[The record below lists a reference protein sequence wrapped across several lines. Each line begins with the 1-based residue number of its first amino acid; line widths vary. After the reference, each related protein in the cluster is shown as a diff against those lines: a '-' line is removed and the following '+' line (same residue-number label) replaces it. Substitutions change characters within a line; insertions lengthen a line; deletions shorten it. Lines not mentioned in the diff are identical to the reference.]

1 GPGRSPSATV
11 RGCGCAMDAR
21 ACGSRPWRWAMA
33 EPEAERPIDAALE
46 RLETIADRLE
56 DPQLDLDEAVKLYE
70 EGLRLYAECAKR
82 LDAADQRIT
91 KLADAL
97 AQQSKRQPS

>member
-1 GPGRSPSATV
+1 
-11 RGCGCAMDAR
+11 
-21 ACGSRPWRWAMA
+21 MA
-33 EPEAERPIDAALE
+33 EPESERSIEAVLE
-46 RLETIADRLE
+46 RLEAIADKLE

-70 EGLRLYAECAKR
+70 EGLRLYAECTKR

-97 AQQSKRQPS
+97 AQQSKRQ

>member
-1 GPGRSPSATV
+1 
-11 RGCGCAMDAR
+11 
-21 ACGSRPWRWAMA
+21 MA
-33 EPEAERPIDAALE
+33 EPETERPIEAALE
-46 RLETIADRLE
+46 RLEAIADKLE

-70 EGLRLYAECAKR
+70 EGLRLYAECTKR

-97 AQQSKRQPS
+97 AQQSKRPS

>member
-1 GPGRSPSATV
+1 MADP
-11 RGCGCAMDAR
+11 DAR
-21 ACGSRPWRWAMA
+21 Q
-33 EPEAERPIDAALE
+33 PIEAALE
-46 RLETIADRLE
+46 RLETIADKLE

-70 EGLRLYAECAKR
+70 EGLRLYGECTKR

-97 AQQSKRQPS
+97 AQQSKRPAS